1 MQRRVLG
8 TAMPAALQVI
18 LIGLCALQ
26 SADAVSY
33 FRGTHDEKLASG
45 QPEIEVPEVPKVPE
59 VKKPEI
65 PKVPE
70 VKKPDV
76 PEAKVP
82 EVEVPEAEVPEV
94 PKVPEVKKPDVP
106 KVPEAKVPEVPEAK
120 VPAAPGVNWKSV
132 GINVG
137 LLLGG
142 LAVGVLVGMLL
153 KRSSEQPKEVEEEGS
168 GEKEAEAEVVEEV
181 SQEPEAESKSGDA
194 GKLLQVLAQKVA
206 QEVGPK
212 LSKGGAIRNCL
223 EARATSFQ
231 DKAKNLLMNELNSTA
246 GDVLREMEAPEAMLL
261 LDWNASVEA
270 NFPPSSI
277 LIAGALSPLC
287 MKLMSYHHLLQMVT
301 VGLPV
306 LALCIAAIIVDWSA
320 PCPSIPT
327 IFAWVYTQTA
337 LAACLVIGHGILLIK
352 ITVGKNQL
360 AAKAQEIMEK
370 NKGAVSGMRDQFIS
384 QTILLQEALLIEN
397 GIR

>member
-45 QPEIEVPEVPKVPE
+45 QPEIEVPEVPK
-59 VKKPEI
+59 
-65 PKVPE
+65 
-70 VKKPDV
+70 
-76 PEAKVP
+76 AKVP

-94 PKVPEVKKPDVP
+94 PKVPEVKKPEVP

-246 GDVLREMEAPEAMLL
+246 GDVLRELEAPETMLL
-261 LDWNASVEA
+261 LDWNAAVEA
-270 NFPPSSI
+270 NFPPASI

-352 ITVGKNQL
+352 ITV
-360 AAKAQEIMEK
+360 EK

-397 GIR
+397 GIRG